1 MARLT
6 HPPRPWRGAV
16 LLVAGAY
23 FAVPLLASLVFT
35 VDVPGQGFTLGSY
48 TQIFAADGFTA
59 ALLRSLGLALA
70 TVALALF
77 LTVPA
82 ALSVR
87 LSGSGRLRAAL
98 EVVCTLPLVVPPV
111 ALVAGLGTVLK
122 WGPDHL
128 ATTPLYETFVAIQN
142 PSFPLVLVFAYVV
155 MALPFVYR
163 SLDAG
168 LRAVEV
174 RTLVEAARDL
184 GASWPRAL
192 FAVVLP
198 NLRTAL
204 LNASFLALALV
215 LGEFT
220 VASLLGFQPF
230 AVWIVQAS
238 GANAQLSVA
247 VSLLSLL
254 LTWGLLL
261 VVTGLARTRGATG
274 RPART
279 TRPLV
284 SSAHTRTTRTTR
296 TTRRKEAVR

>member
-6 HPPRPWRGAV
+6 HPLRPWRGAV
-16 LLVAGAY
+16 LLIAGAY

-35 VDVPGQGFTLGSY
+35 VDVPGQGFTLDSY
-48 TQIFAADGFTA
+48 TQIFGADGFTA

-70 TVALALF
+70 TVALALL
-77 LTVPA
+77 LTLPA
-82 ALSVR
+82 ALAVR
-87 LSGSGRLRAAL
+87 LSGSGRLRAVL

-163 SLDAG
+163 SLEAG
-168 LRAVEV
+168 LRAVDV

-192 FAVVLP
+192 FTVVLP

-261 VVTGLARTRGATG
+261 VLTGLARTRGG
-274 RPART
+274 RGART
-279 TRPLV
+279 TG
-284 SSAHTRTTRTTR
+284 ATRTIRK
-296 TTRRKEAVR
+296 KEAV

>member
-6 HPPRPWRGAV
+6 HPLRPWRGAV
-16 LLVAGAY
+16 LLIAGTY
-23 FAVPLLASLVFT
+23 FLVPLLASLVFT
-35 VDVPGQGFTLGSY
+35 VDVPGQGFTLDSY
-48 TQIFAADGFTA
+48 TQIFQADGFTA
-59 ALLRSLGLALA
+59 ALLRSVGLALC
-70 TVALALF
+70 TVALALL
-77 LTVPA
+77 LTLPA
-82 ALSVR
+82 ALAVR
-87 LSGSGRLRAAL
+87 LSGSGRLRAVL

-128 ATTPLYETFVAIQN
+128 ATTPLYQTFVAIQN

-168 LRAVEV
+168 LRAVDV

-238 GANAQLSVA
+238 GDNAQLSVA

-261 VVTGLARTRGATG
+261 VVTGLARTRG
-274 RPART
+274 
-279 TRPLV
+279 
-284 SSAHTRTTRTTR
+284 TRTS
-296 TTRRKEAVR
+296 RKKETA

>member
-6 HPPRPWRGAV
+6 HPLRPWRGAV
-16 LLVAGAY
+16 LMIAGAY

-35 VDVPGQGFTLGSY
+35 VDVPGQGFTLDSY
-48 TQIFAADGFTA
+48 TQIFGADGFTA

-70 TVALALF
+70 TVALALL
-77 LTVPA
+77 LTLPA
-82 ALSVR
+82 ALAVR
-87 LSGSGRLRAAL
+87 LSGSGRLRAVL

-163 SLDAG
+163 SLEAG
-168 LRAVEV
+168 LRAVDV

-192 FAVVLP
+192 FTVVLP

-261 VVTGLARTRGATG
+261 VLTGLARTRGG
-274 RPART
+274 RGART
-279 TRPLV
+279 TG
-284 SSAHTRTTRTTR
+284 ATRTIRK
-296 TTRRKEAVR
+296 KEAV

>member
-6 HPPRPWRGAV
+6 YPLRPWRGAV
-16 LLVAGAY
+16 LLVAGTY
-23 FAVPLLASLVFT
+23 FLVPLLASLVFT
-35 VDVPGQGFTLGSY
+35 VDVPGQGFTLDSY
-48 TQIFAADGFTA
+48 TQIFSADGFTT
-59 ALLRSLGLALA
+59 ALLRSVGLALC
-70 TVALALF
+70 TVALALL
-77 LTVPA
+77 LTLPA
-82 ALSVR
+82 ALAVR
-87 LSGSGRLRAAL
+87 LSGSGRLRAVL

-128 ATTPLYETFVAIQN
+128 ATTPLYQTFVAIQN

-168 LRAVEV
+168 LRAVDV

-238 GANAQLSVA
+238 GDNAQLSVA

-261 VVTGLARTRGATG
+261 VVTGLARARGTRGARSIRG
-274 RPART
+274 ART
-279 TRPLV
+279 SRK
-284 SSAHTRTTRTTR
+284 
-296 TTRRKEAVR
+296 KEAV

>member
-6 HPPRPWRGAV
+6 YPLRPWRGAV
-16 LLVAGAY
+16 LLIAGIY
-23 FAVPLLASLVFT
+23 FLVPLLASLVFT
-35 VDVPGQGFTLGSY
+35 VDVPGQGLTLESY
-48 TQIFAADGFTA
+48 TQIFSADGFTA
-59 ALLRSLGLALA
+59 ALLRSVGLALC
-70 TVALALF
+70 TVALALL
-77 LTVPA
+77 LTLPA
-82 ALSVR
+82 ALAVR
-87 LSGSGRLRAAL
+87 LSGSGRLRAVL

-128 ATTPLYETFVAIQN
+128 ATTPLYQTFVAIQN

-168 LRAVEV
+168 LRAVDV

-238 GANAQLSVA
+238 GDNAQLSVA

-261 VVTGLARTRGATG
+261 VVTGLARTRGTRG
-274 RPART
+274 ARKS
-279 TRPLV
+279 RK
-284 SSAHTRTTRTTR
+284 
-296 TTRRKEAVR
+296 KEAV

>member
-6 HPPRPWRGAV
+6 HPLRPWRGAV
-16 LLVAGAY
+16 LLVAGGY
-23 FAVPLLASLVFT
+23 FLVPLLASLVFT
-35 VDVPGQGFTLGSY
+35 VDVPGQGLTLSSY
-48 TQIFAADGFTA
+48 TQIFTADGFGA
-59 ALLRSLGLALA
+59 ALLRSVGLALC
-70 TVALALF
+70 TVALGLV
-77 LTVPA
+77 LTLPA
-82 ALSVR
+82 ALAVR
-87 LSGSGRLRAAL
+87 LSGSGRLRAVL

-128 ATTPLYETFVAIQN
+128 ATTPLYQTFVAVQN

-168 LRAVEV
+168 LRAVDV

-238 GANAQLSVA
+238 GDNAQLSVA

-261 VVTGLARTRGATG
+261 VLTGLARTRG
-274 RPART
+274 
-279 TRPLV
+279 
-284 SSAHTRTTRTTR
+284 TRTTRK
-296 TTRRKEAVR
+296 KEAV

>member
-6 HPPRPWRGAV
+6 YPLRPWRGAV
-16 LLVAGAY
+16 LLVAGTY
-23 FAVPLLASLVFT
+23 FLVPLLASLVFT
-35 VDVPGQGFTLGSY
+35 VDVPGQGLTLSSY
-48 TQIFAADGFTA
+48 TQIFGADGFTA
-59 ALLRSLGLALA
+59 ALLRSVGLALC
-70 TVALALF
+70 TVALALL
-77 LTVPA
+77 LTLPA
-82 ALSVR
+82 TLAVR
-87 LSGSGRLRAAL
+87 LSGSGRLRAVL

-128 ATTPLYETFVAIQN
+128 ATTPLYQTFVAVQN

-168 LRAVEV
+168 LRAVDV

-198 NLRTAL
+198 NLRTAI

-238 GANAQLSVA
+238 GDNAQLSVA

-261 VVTGLARTRGATG
+261 VVTGLARTRG
-274 RPART
+274 
-279 TRPLV
+279 TRK
-284 SSAHTRTTRTTR
+284 SRK
-296 TTRRKEAVR
+296 KEAV

>member
-1 MARLT
+1 MARLMY
-6 HPPRPWRGAV
+6 PPRPWRGAV
-16 LLVAGAY
+16 LLVAGTY
-23 FAVPLLASLVFT
+23 FLVPLLASLVFT
-35 VDVPGQGFTLGSY
+35 VDVPGQGFTLSSY
-48 TQIFAADGFTA
+48 TQIFGADGFTA
-59 ALLRSLGLALA
+59 ALLRSVGLALC
-70 TVALALF
+70 TVVLALV
-77 LTVPA
+77 LTLPA
-82 ALSVR
+82 ALAVR
-87 LSGSGRLRAAL
+87 LSGSGRLRAVL

-128 ATTPLYETFVAIQN
+128 ATTPLYQTFVAVQN

-168 LRAVEV
+168 LRAVDV

-238 GANAQLSVA
+238 GSNAQLSVA

-261 VVTGLARTRGATG
+261 VVTGLARTRS
-274 RPART
+274 
-279 TRPLV
+279 TRV
-284 SSAHTRTTRTTR
+284 TRTSRK
-296 TTRRKEAVR
+296 KEAV

>member
-6 HPPRPWRGAV
+6 HPLRPWRGAV

-35 VDVPGQGFTLGSY
+35 VDVPGQGFTLDSY
-48 TQIFAADGFTA
+48 TQIFGADGFTA

-70 TVALALF
+70 TVALALL

-82 ALSVR
+82 ALAVR
-87 LSGSGRLRAAL
+87 LSGSGRLRAVL

-261 VVTGLARTRGATG
+261 VLTGLARTRGRRA
-274 RPART
+274 ART
-279 TRPLV
+279 TG
-284 SSAHTRTTRTTR
+284 ATRTIRK
-296 TTRRKEAVR
+296 KEAV

>member
-6 HPPRPWRGAV
+6 HPLRPWRGAV
-16 LLVAGAY
+16 LLIAGAY

-35 VDVPGQGFTLGSY
+35 VDVPGQGFTLDSY
-48 TQIFAADGFTA
+48 TQIFGADGFTA

-70 TVALALF
+70 TVALALL
-77 LTVPA
+77 LTLPA
-82 ALSVR
+82 ALAVR
-87 LSGSGRLRAAL
+87 LSGSGRLRAVL
-98 EVVCTLPLVVPPV
+98 DVVCTLPLVVPPV

-142 PSFPLVLVFAYVV
+142 PAFPLVLVFAYVV

-168 LRAVEV
+168 LRAVDV

-261 VVTGLARTRGATG
+261 VLTGLARTRDGRTG
-274 RPART
+274 RIRIL
-279 TRPLV
+279 RG
-284 SSAHTRTTRTTR
+284 TRTTRK
-296 TTRRKEAVR
+296 KEAV

>member
-6 HPPRPWRGAV
+6 YPLRPWRGAV
-16 LLVAGAY
+16 LLVAGTY
-23 FAVPLLASLVFT
+23 FLVPLLASLVFT
-35 VDVPGQGFTLGSY
+35 VDVPGQGLTLSSY
-48 TQIFAADGFTA
+48 TQIFGAEGFTA
-59 ALLRSLGLALA
+59 ALLRSVGLALC
-70 TVALALF
+70 TVALALV
-77 LTVPA
+77 LTLPA
-82 ALSVR
+82 ALAVR
-87 LSGSGRLRAAL
+87 LSGSGRLRAVL

-128 ATTPLYETFVAIQN
+128 ATTPLYQTFVAVQN

-168 LRAVEV
+168 LRAVDV

-198 NLRTAL
+198 NLRTAI

-238 GANAQLSVA
+238 GDNAQLSVA

-261 VVTGLARTRGATG
+261 VVTGLARTRG
-274 RPART
+274 
-279 TRPLV
+279 TRK
-284 SSAHTRTTRTTR
+284 SRK
-296 TTRRKEAVR
+296 KEAV